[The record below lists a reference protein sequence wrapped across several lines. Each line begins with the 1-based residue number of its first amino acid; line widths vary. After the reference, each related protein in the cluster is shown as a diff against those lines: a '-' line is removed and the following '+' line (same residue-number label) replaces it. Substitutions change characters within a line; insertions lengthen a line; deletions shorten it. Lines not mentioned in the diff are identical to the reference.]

1 MMKLLVTGGC
11 GFIGSNFI
19 RYWLTKYP
27 QDIVINLD
35 KITYAGHIE
44 STTDFAQNKN
54 YAFVKGDIKRPEIVD
69 KIMPHVDWVVHFA
82 AESHVDRSIKGARE
96 FIETNVIGTQV
107 LLDSAVRHNIRRFHH
122 VSTDEVFGTL
132 DIRSRKKFSEESHYD
147 PRNPYSASKAASDHL
162 VRAYHHTHGL
172 DTTITNCSNNFG
184 PFQDTEK
191 FIARAITNVIDGNS
205 IQIYGEGENVR
216 DWLFV
221 EDHCS
226 AINLVLHNGIA
237 GETYVVGGQTK
248 DITNKEVAQ
257 KIVRYFDVEDPENML
272 EFVEDRKGHDLRYAV
287 DWGRIKKELGWKP
300 KYSFDEALE
309 LTINWYRENEKW
321 WRPLKKKSEK
331 LYEKSL

>member
-1 MMKLLVTGGC
+1 MKLLVTGGC

-19 RYWLTKYP
+19 RYWLAKYP

-35 KITYAGHIE
+35 KLTYAGHIE
-44 STTDFAQNKN
+44 STADFAQNKN

-122 VSTDEVFGTL
+122 VSTDEVFGAL
-132 DIRSRKKFSEESHYD
+132 ELKSRKKFNEETPYA
-147 PRNPYSASKAASDHL
+147 PRNPYAASKAASDHM
-162 VRAYHHTHGL
+162 VRAYHYTHGL

-184 PFQDTEK
+184 PYQDPEK
-191 FIARAITNVIDGNS
+191 FIPRAITNVIDGNL

-226 AINLVLHNGIA
+226 AINLVLHNGVP

-248 DITNKEVAQ
+248 DVTNKEVAE
-257 KIVRYFDVEDPENML
+257 KILKHFDLEEPENML
-272 EFVEDRKGHDLRYAV
+272 EFVEDRKGHDFRYAV

-309 LTINWYRENEKW
+309 MTVNWYKENEDW
-321 WRPLKKKSEK
+321 WKPLKKKSER
-331 LYEKSL
+331 LYSNVI